1 MLASLCH
8 LLGGDSMVLMKKET
22 SARRLFSKRVDKRSR
37 AEMTAYL
44 SGHFRDNTMNS
55 WNRSTSY
62 ACNMK
67 LYKLGLDQETEDK
80 LWDMIQVPEFYEW
93 LNERIED
100 FNWQHNYLW
109 QAGWNGRSGGY
120 LVLYQGGTK
129 PSGYRSYCTK
139 CGQKNYTSV
148 AETGNWCGVCNEEA
162 RVDYIKPPMQI
173 FSFPGRD
180 VDMDEDFEDWS
191 LYELRQRT
199 ELVQEFDRLADDI
212 VAEALY
218 IAQNHSVEERTVY
231 MPTTEL
237 VLA

>member
-1 MLASLCH
+1 
-8 LLGGDSMVLMKKET
+8 MVLMKKET
-22 SARRLFSKRVDKRSR
+22 PARHLFSKRVDKRSR

-44 SGHFRDNTMNS
+44 SGHFRYNTMNS
-55 WNRSTSY
+55 WNRSTTY

-67 LYKLGLDQETEDK
+67 LYKLGLDRETEDK
-80 LWDMIQVPEFYEW
+80 LWDMIQVPEFYER

-100 FNWQHNYLW
+100 FNRQHNYLW

-173 FSFPGRD
+173 FSFPGRN

-191 LYELRQRT
+191 LYELQQRT

>member
-1 MLASLCH
+1 
-8 LLGGDSMVLMKKET
+8 MVLMKKET
-22 SARRLFSKRVDKRSR
+22 SARRLFSQRVDKRSR

-44 SGHFRDNTMNS
+44 SGHFRYNTMNS

-67 LYKLGLDQETEDK
+67 LYKLGLDRGTEDK
-80 LWDMIQVPEFYEW
+80 LWDIIQVPEFYER

-139 CGQKNYTSV
+139 CGQKNYTSI

-191 LYELRQRT
+191 LYELQQRT

-231 MPTTEL
+231 IPTTKL

>member
-1 MLASLCH
+1 
-8 LLGGDSMVLMKKET
+8 MVLMKKET
-22 SARRLFSKRVDKRSR
+22 PARRLFSKRVDKRSR

-44 SGHFRDNTMNS
+44 SGHFRYNTMNS

-67 LYKLGLDQETEDK
+67 LYKLGLDRETEDK
-80 LWDMIQVPEFYEW
+80 LWDMIQVPEFYER

-100 FNWQHNYLW
+100 FNRQHNYLW

-191 LYELRQRT
+191 LYELQQRT

-231 MPTTEL
+231 MPTTKL

>member
-1 MLASLCH
+1 MPQ
-8 LLGGDSMVLMKKET
+8 K
-22 SARRLFSKRVDKRSR
+22 SALNRRLFSKRVDKRSR
-37 AEMTAYL
+37 KEMIAYL
-44 SGHFRDNTMNS
+44 ENHFRYNTMNS

-67 LYKLGLDQETEDK
+67 LYNLGLDRETEDK
-80 LWDMIQVPEFYEW
+80 LWDLLDVPEFYER
-93 LNERIED
+93 LHELIED
-100 FNWQHNYLW
+100 FNRQHNYLW
-109 QAGWNGRSGGY
+109 QAGWNGRNNGY

-148 AETGNWCGVCNEEA
+148 AETGKRCGVCNEET
-162 RVDYIKPPMQI
+162 RVDFIKPPMRI
-173 FSFPGRD
+173 FAYPGRS

-191 LYELRQRT
+191 LYALKQRT
-199 ELVQEFDRLADDI
+199 ALVQEFDWLADNI

-218 IAQNHSVEERTVY
+218 IAQTLSVEEQIVY
-231 MPTTEL
+231 IPTTRR

>member
-1 MLASLCH
+1 
-8 LLGGDSMVLMKKET
+8 MVLMKKET
-22 SARRLFSKRVDKRSR
+22 SARRLFSQRVDKRSR

-44 SGHFRDNTMNS
+44 SGHFRYNTMNS

-67 LYKLGLDQETEDK
+67 LYKLGLDRETEDK
-80 LWDMIQVPEFYEW
+80 LWDMIQVPEFYER

-100 FNWQHNYLW
+100 FNRQHNYLW

-148 AETGNWCGVCNEEA
+148 AETGNRCGVCNEET
-162 RVDYIKPPMQI
+162 RIDFSKPPIQI
-173 FSFPGRD
+173 FFYPGRD
-180 VDMDEDFEDWS
+180 VDMGEDFEDWS
-191 LYELRQRT
+191 LYELKQRT
-199 ELVQEFDRLADDI
+199 ELVQEFDQLADDI
-212 VAEALY
+212 VEEALH
-218 IAQNHSVEERTVY
+218 IASEHTVEEQVIY
-231 MPTTEL
+231 KPITEL

>member
-1 MLASLCH
+1 
-8 LLGGDSMVLMKKET
+8 MVLMKKET

-44 SGHFRDNTMNS
+44 SGHFRYNTMNS

-67 LYKLGLDQETEDK
+67 LYKLGLDRETEDK
-80 LWDMIQVPEFYEW
+80 LWDMIQVPEFYER

-191 LYELRQRT
+191 LYELQQRT
-199 ELVQEFDRLADDI
+199 ELVQEFDRLADNI

>member
-1 MLASLCH
+1 
-8 LLGGDSMVLMKKET
+8 MVLMKKET
-22 SARRLFSKRVDKRSR
+22 PARHLFSRRVDKRSR

-44 SGHFRDNTMNS
+44 SGHFRYNTMNS

-67 LYKLGLDQETEDK
+67 LYKLGLDRETEDK
-80 LWDMIQVPEFYEW
+80 LWDMIQVPEFYER

-100 FNWQHNYLW
+100 FNRQHNYLW

-139 CGQKNYTSV
+139 CGQKNYTSI

-191 LYELRQRT
+191 LYELQQRT

>member
-1 MLASLCH
+1 
-8 LLGGDSMVLMKKET
+8 MVLMKKET
-22 SARRLFSKRVDKRSR
+22 SAQRLFSQRVDKRSR

-44 SGHFRDNTMNS
+44 SGHFRYNTMNS

-67 LYKLGLDQETEDK
+67 LYKLGLDRGTEDK
-80 LWDMIQVPEFYEW
+80 LWDIIQVPEFYER

-100 FNWQHNYLW
+100 FNRQHNYLW

-139 CGQKNYTSV
+139 CGQKNYTSI

-191 LYELRQRT
+191 LYELQQRT

>member
-22 SARRLFSKRVDKRSR
+22 PARHLFSRRVDKRSR

-44 SGHFRDNTMNS
+44 SGHFRYNTMNS

-67 LYKLGLDQETEDK
+67 LYKLGLDRGTEDK
-80 LWDMIQVPEFYEW
+80 LWDIIQVPEFY
-93 LNERIED
+93 ERIED

-139 CGQKNYTSV
+139 CGQKNYTSI

-191 LYELRQRT
+191 LYELQQRT

>member
-44 SGHFRDNTMNS
+44 SGHFRYNTMNS

-162 RVDYIKPPMQI
+162 RVDYIKPPMQL
-173 FSFPGRD
+173 FSFPGWG

-191 LYELRQRT
+191 LYELQQRT

>member
-44 SGHFRDNTMNS
+44 SGHFRYNTMNS

-67 LYKLGLDQETEDK
+67 LYKLGLDRGTEDK
-80 LWDMIQVPEFYEW
+80 LWDIIQVPEFYER

-139 CGQKNYTSV
+139 CGQKNYTSI

-191 LYELRQRT
+191 LYELQQRT

>member
-162 RVDYIKPPMQI
+162 RVD
-173 FSFPGRD
+173 
-180 VDMDEDFEDWS
+180 
-191 LYELRQRT
+191 
-199 ELVQEFDRLADDI
+199 
-212 VAEALY
+212 
-218 IAQNHSVEERTVY
+218 
-231 MPTTEL
+231 
-237 VLA
+237 

>member
-1 MLASLCH
+1 
-8 LLGGDSMVLMKKET
+8 MVLMKKET
-22 SARRLFSKRVDKRSR
+22 SARRLFSQRVDKRSR

-44 SGHFRDNTMNS
+44 SGHFRYNTMNS
-55 WNRSTSY
+55 WNRSTTY

-67 LYKLGLDQETEDK
+67 LYKLGLDRETEDK
-80 LWDMIQVPEFYEW
+80 LWDMIQVPEFYER

-100 FNWQHNYLW
+100 FNRQHNYLW
-109 QAGWNGRSGGY
+109 QAGWNGHSGGY

-129 PSGYRSYCTK
+129 PSRYRSYCTK
-139 CGQKNYTSV
+139 CGQKNYTSI

-180 VDMDEDFEDWS
+180 VDMGEDFEDWS
-191 LYELRQRT
+191 LYELKQRT
-199 ELVQEFDRLADDI
+199 ELVQEFDQLADDI
-212 VAEALY
+212 VEEALH
-218 IAQNHSVEERTVY
+218 IASEHTVEERVIY
-231 MPTTEL
+231 KPTTEL

>member
-1 MLASLCH
+1 
-8 LLGGDSMVLMKKET
+8 MVLMKKET
-22 SARRLFSKRVDKRSR
+22 PARHLFSRRVDKRSR

-44 SGHFRDNTMNS
+44 SGHFRYNTMNS

-62 ACNMK
+62 ACNIK
-67 LYKLGLDQETEDK
+67 LYKLGLDRGTEDK
-80 LWDMIQVPEFYEW
+80 LWDIIQVPEFYER

-100 FNWQHNYLW
+100 FNRQHNYLW

-139 CGQKNYTSV
+139 CGQKNYTSI

-162 RVDYIKPPMQI
+162 RVDYIKLPMQI

-191 LYELRQRT
+191 LYELQQRT

>member
-80 LWDMIQVPEFYEW
+80 LWDMIQVPEFYER

-100 FNWQHNYLW
+100 FNRQHNYLW

-139 CGQKNYTSV
+139 CGQKNYTSI

-191 LYELRQRT
+191 LYELQQRT

>member
-1 MLASLCH
+1 
-8 LLGGDSMVLMKKET
+8 MVLMKKET
-22 SARRLFSKRVDKRSR
+22 SARRLFSQRVDKRSR

-44 SGHFRDNTMNS
+44 SGHFRYNTMNS

-67 LYKLGLDQETEDK
+67 LYKLGLDRGTEDK
-80 LWDMIQVPEFYEW
+80 LWDIIQVPEFYER

-129 PSGYRSYCTK
+129 PSRYRSYCTK

-148 AETGNWCGVCNEEA
+148 AETGNRCGVCNEET
-162 RVDYIKPPMQI
+162 RIDFSKPPIQI
-173 FSFPGRD
+173 FFYPGRD
-180 VDMDEDFEDWS
+180 VDMGEDFEDWS
-191 LYELRQRT
+191 LYELKQRT
-199 ELVQEFDRLADDI
+199 ELVQEFDQLADDI
-212 VAEALY
+212 VEEALH
-218 IAQNHSVEERTVY
+218 IASEHTVEEQVIY
-231 MPTTEL
+231 KPITEL

>member
-1 MLASLCH
+1 
-8 LLGGDSMVLMKKET
+8 MVLMKKET
-22 SARRLFSKRVDKRSR
+22 PARHLFSRRVDKRSR

-44 SGHFRDNTMNS
+44 SGHFRYNTMNS

-67 LYKLGLDQETEDK
+67 LYKLGLDRETEDK
-80 LWDMIQVPEFYEW
+80 LWDMIQVPEFYER

-109 QAGWNGRSGGY
+109 QAGWNGHSGGY

-129 PSGYRSYCTK
+129 PSRYRSYCTK

-148 AETGNWCGVCNEEA
+148 AETGNRCGVCNEET
-162 RVDYIKPPMQI
+162 RIDFSKPPIQI
-173 FSFPGRD
+173 FFYPGRD
-180 VDMDEDFEDWS
+180 VDMGEDFEDWS
-191 LYELRQRT
+191 LYELKQRT
-199 ELVQEFDRLADDI
+199 ELVQEFDQLADDI
-212 VAEALY
+212 VEEALH
-218 IAQNHSVEERTVY
+218 IASEHTVEEQVIY
-231 MPTTEL
+231 KPITEL

>member
-1 MLASLCH
+1 MIPI
-8 LLGGDSMVLMKKET
+8 KKKDPG
-22 SARRLFSKRVDKRSR
+22 RHLFSRCVDKRSR
-37 AEMTAYL
+37 EDMTAYL
-44 SGHFRDNTMNS
+44 SSHFRYNTMNS

-67 LYKLGLDQETEDK
+67 IYNLELERETENK
-80 LWDMIQVPEFYEW
+80 LWDLIQVPEFYDR
-93 LNERIED
+93 LNELVED
-100 FNWQHNYLW
+100 FGRQHNYLW

-129 PSGYRSYCTK
+129 SSEYRSYCTC

-148 AETGNWCGVCNEEA
+148 AETGTRCGVCNKEA
-162 RVDYIKPPMQI
+162 RIDYSKPPMQI
-173 FSFPGRD
+173 FSYPGRG

-191 LYELRQRT
+191 IYELKQRT
-199 ELVQEFDRLADDI
+199 ELVQEFDRLTDDI

-218 IAQNHSVEERTVY
+218 IAREHSVEERIVY
-231 MPTTEL
+231 VPTKEL

>member
-1 MLASLCH
+1 
-8 LLGGDSMVLMKKET
+8 MVLMKKET
-22 SARRLFSKRVDKRSR
+22 PARRLFSKRVDKRSR

-44 SGHFRDNTMNS
+44 SGHFRYNTMNS

-67 LYKLGLDQETEDK
+67 LYKLGLDRGTEDK
-80 LWDMIQVPEFYEW
+80 LWDMIQVPEFYER

-100 FNWQHNYLW
+100 FNRQHNYLW

-191 LYELRQRT
+191 LYELQQRT

>member
-1 MLASLCH
+1 MPQ
-8 LLGGDSMVLMKKET
+8 K
-22 SARRLFSKRVDKRSR
+22 SALNRRLFSKRVDKRSR
-37 AEMTAYL
+37 KEMIAYL
-44 SGHFRDNTMNS
+44 ENHFRYNTMNS

-67 LYKLGLDQETEDK
+67 LYNLGLDRETEDK
-80 LWDMIQVPEFYEW
+80 LWNLLDVPEFYER
-93 LNERIED
+93 LHELIED
-100 FNWQHNYLW
+100 FNRQHNYLW
-109 QAGWNGRSGGY
+109 QAGWNGRNSGY

-148 AETGNWCGVCNEEA
+148 AETGKRCGVCNEEA
-162 RVDYIKPPMQI
+162 RVDFIKPPMQI
-173 FSFPGRD
+173 FAYPGRS

-191 LYELRQRT
+191 LYELKQRT
-199 ELVQEFDRLADDI
+199 VLVQEFDWLADNI

-218 IAQNHSVEERTVY
+218 IAQTLSVEEQIVY
-231 MPTTEL
+231 IATTRR

>member
-1 MLASLCH
+1 MIPI
-8 LLGGDSMVLMKKET
+8 KKKDPG
-22 SARRLFSKRVDKRSR
+22 RHLFSRRVDKRSR
-37 AEMTAYL
+37 EDMTAYL
-44 SGHFRDNTMNS
+44 SGHFRYDTMNS

-67 LYKLGLDQETEDK
+67 IYNLGLDRETENK
-80 LWDMIQVPEFYEW
+80 LWDLIQVPEFYDR
-93 LNERIED
+93 LNELAED
-100 FNWQHNYLW
+100 FGRQHNYLW

-129 PSGYRSYCTK
+129 SSEYRSYCTC

-148 AETGNWCGVCNEEA
+148 AETGTRCGVCNKET
-162 RVDYIKPPMQI
+162 RIDYSKPPLQI
-173 FSFPGRD
+173 FSYPGRGI
-180 VDMDEDFEDWS
+180 DMDEDFEDWS
-191 LYELRQRT
+191 IYELKQRT

-218 IAQNHSVEERTVY
+218 IAREHSVEERIVY
-231 MPTTEL
+231 VPTKEL

>member
-1 MLASLCH
+1 
-8 LLGGDSMVLMKKET
+8 MVLMKKET
-22 SARRLFSKRVDKRSR
+22 PARRLFSKRVDKRSR

-44 SGHFRDNTMNS
+44 SGHFRYNTMNS

-67 LYKLGLDQETEDK
+67 LYKLGLDRETEDK
-80 LWDMIQVPEFYEW
+80 LWDMIQVPEFYER

-139 CGQKNYTSV
+139 CGQKNYTSI

-191 LYELRQRT
+191 LYELQQRT

>member
-1 MLASLCH
+1 
-8 LLGGDSMVLMKKET
+8 MVLMKKET
-22 SARRLFSKRVDKRSR
+22 PARHLFSQRVDKRSR

-44 SGHFRDNTMNS
+44 SGHFRYNTMNS
-55 WNRSTSY
+55 WNRSTTY

-67 LYKLGLDQETEDK
+67 LYKLGLDRETEDK
-80 LWDMIQVPEFYEW
+80 LWDMIQVPEFYER

-129 PSGYRSYCTK
+129 PSRYRSYCTK

-148 AETGNWCGVCNEEA
+148 AETGNRCGVCNEEA
-162 RVDYIKPPMQI
+162 RVDYIKLPMQI

-191 LYELRQRT
+191 LYELQQRT

>member
-1 MLASLCH
+1 MIPI
-8 LLGGDSMVLMKKET
+8 KKKDPG
-22 SARRLFSKRVDKRSR
+22 RHLFSRCVDKRSR
-37 AEMTAYL
+37 EDMTAYL
-44 SGHFRDNTMNS
+44 SSHFRYNTMNS

-67 LYKLGLDQETEDK
+67 IYNLELERETENK
-80 LWDMIQVPEFYEW
+80 LWDLIQVPEFYDR
-93 LNERIED
+93 LNELVED
-100 FNWQHNYLW
+100 FGRQHNYLW

-129 PSGYRSYCTK
+129 SSEYRSYCTC

-148 AETGNWCGVCNEEA
+148 AETGTRCGVCNKEA
-162 RVDYIKPPMQI
+162 RIDYSKPPMQI
-173 FSFPGRD
+173 FSYPGRG

-191 LYELRQRT
+191 IYELKQRT

-218 IAQNHSVEERTVY
+218 IAREHSVEERIVY
-231 MPTTEL
+231 VPTKEL

>member
-22 SARRLFSKRVDKRSR
+22 SARRLFSQRVDKRSR

-44 SGHFRDNTMNS
+44 SGHFRYNTMNS

-67 LYKLGLDQETEDK
+67 LYKRGLDQETEDK
-80 LWDMIQVPEFYEW
+80 LWDMIQVPEFYER

-109 QAGWNGRSGGY
+109 QAGWNGHSGGY

-129 PSGYRSYCTK
+129 PSRYRSYCTK

-148 AETGNWCGVCNEEA
+148 AETGNRCGVCNEET
-162 RVDYIKPPMQI
+162 RIDFSKPPIQI
-173 FSFPGRD
+173 FFYPGRD
-180 VDMDEDFEDWS
+180 VDMGEDFEDWS
-191 LYELRQRT
+191 LYELKQRT
-199 ELVQEFDRLADDI
+199 ELVQEFDQLADDI
-212 VAEALY
+212 VEEALH
-218 IAQNHSVEERTVY
+218 IASEHTVEEQVIY
-231 MPTTEL
+231 KPITEL

>member
-1 MLASLCH
+1 
-8 LLGGDSMVLMKKET
+8 MVLMKKET
-22 SARRLFSKRVDKRSR
+22 PARHLFSRRVDKRSR

-44 SGHFRDNTMNS
+44 SGHFRYNTMYS

-67 LYKLGLDQETEDK
+67 LYKLGLDRGTEDK
-80 LWDMIQVPEFYEW
+80 LWDIIQVPEFYER

-139 CGQKNYTSV
+139 CGQKNYTSI

-191 LYELRQRT
+191 LYELQQRT

>member
-22 SARRLFSKRVDKRSR
+22 PARRLFSKRVDKRSR

-191 LYELRQRT
+191 LYELQQRT